1 MSSEQKVTN
10 THPLIAFR
18 YRNYRLF
25 WVGNAFSNFGMWALT
40 AGRLWLMHLL
50 TDSTLML
57 GMVMFFGLGPIL
69 VFSMWGGVVA
79 DRVNRMKLVV
89 KTRGV
94 IAFLAIVTALL
105 ISFEIIEPWHLLLL
119 SFLNGVLLSFDIPS
133 RQAIIPNLVNKEH
146 LMNAIVAQS
155 FVHGAATVLGPLLF
169 APLINFLDIEGVF
182 YFIGSMYLLT
192 VVFFMCVDV
201 SPHSSSSN
209 NPEKSVFVADLI
221 EGFRY
226 MTARAEILSLMGLG
240 IVVGFF
246 GLSLGT
252 LLPVFA
258 ENFGG
263 GALIYSR
270 FLFAMGIGGVVA
282 TFMLAFFSSGKNS
295 LYLQLISG
303 LILGISLIVFTVVEP
318 LILAFIFVLMI
329 GMSRTIFHIIND
341 TILQTIVD
349 DKFRGRVMSIHMLG
363 WGSSA
368 IGGLLVGFVAQLYSP
383 ENALVFAGISIII
396 GSIIFTYITQRNT
409 K

>member
-155 FVHGAATVLGPLLF
+155 FVHGAATVLGPFLF
-169 APLINFLDIEGVF
+169 APLMNFLDIECVF

-201 SPHSSSSN
+201 SPHSSNSN
-209 NPEKSVFVADLI
+209 NPKKSVFVADLI

-252 LLPVFA
+252 
-258 ENFGG
+258 
-263 GALIYSR
+263 
-270 FLFAMGIGGVVA
+270 
-282 TFMLAFFSSGKNS
+282 
-295 LYLQLISG
+295 
-303 LILGISLIVFTVVEP
+303 FTVSNSNP
-318 LILAFIFVLMI
+318 
-329 GMSRTIFHIIND
+329 
-341 TILQTIVD
+341 
-349 DKFRGRVMSIHMLG
+349 
-363 WGSSA
+363 
-368 IGGLLVGFVAQLYSP
+368 
-383 ENALVFAGISIII
+383 GISIIAQ
-396 GSIIFTYITQRNT
+396 SIPDGNNVTNGNSSSVTFNNVFVNPGQGTLLFTSTINSELGHVDIQTFPLCSPLDDNKNSYVFLWFYNVFQ
-409 K
+409 